1 MDEESNISGLV
12 YLVFDV
18 LLFLFAVTVIINL
31 TKSGMDGN
39 NQVIKEIEAKNNI
52 DQTLIEEPYDGYL
65 ENGSLKYDGVI
76 SGCQLV
82 ADLQEME
89 NDVPVILIPYGGNQ
103 INLSALTIDGKYF
116 MEYIKEVDVSVATR
130 NYVDID
136 SEYVRHYDLA
146 PDGTINAIIFK
157 QN

>member
-130 NYVDID
+130 NYIDIN
-136 SEYVRHYDLA
+136 SEYVRHYDFA